1 MIIFQREK
9 LCITEKIRVNLKKT
23 QHFVTIEGSL
33 NCSIS
38 NHFYV
43 SLGSS
48 LYLYTCTYTLFIRIR
63 IIVIIFN
70 QKKIDVLF

>member
-38 NHFYV
+38 NNFYV

-48 LYLYTCTYTLFIRIR
+48 HYFIYIHCLLELELLSSFLIR
-63 IIVIIFN
+63 
-70 QKKIDVLF
+70 KKLMYCFDL